1 MDQIAQKTLVLGFIG
16 MTVGRAVTAFHRLN
30 AQRIADP
37 QAADGDGAKKRTQV
51 FAETDAQVLPPA
63 LGVDVGQRMELEVA
77 GHVAPTQSWNGRSV
91 PVRFNVKTTASLEST
106 PWD

>member
-1 MDQIAQKTLVLGFIG
+1 MSAKSGAVCSGRQSCRGVARPSSATAVASTQISLA
-16 MTVGRAVTAFHRLN
+16 
-30 AQRIADP
+30 P
-37 QAADGDGAKKRTQV
+37 DGAKKRTQV